1 MQVCA
6 ALCEV
11 VFWGD
16 LRAQEVRLRDDSRLL
31 KTLAVQKLFTPPR
44 KVLRTVQKAR
54 ASRGISNAAGKRCIA
69 SNWCS

>member
-1 MQVCA
+1 MKVCA

-44 KVLRTVQKAR
+44 KVLRTVQKATGVPR
-54 ASRGISNAAGKRCIA
+54 NFQRSREALHRVELV
-69 SNWCS
+69 